1 MKLFKFFTFF
11 LFKGSGALLT
21 FSYIFLSNKIL
32 SPTEY
37 GIFALL
43 ITFINLGGAILSF
56 GIPTYIFNI
65 MSSKSSLR
73 QFNEKLKHIL
83 VIVFLISIVFLIF
96 ATLFSD
102 FISLWFFKDSE
113 YGFVISL
120 LGLLIFFVILNRI
133 FSTYFIA
140 VKKPYI
146 STIGDNFL
154 FPFFITFYLF
164 TSLGIKNFNYDMF
177 LQFTL
182 FLIPLISVFYLIFI
196 KINFSLLKIKTTI
209 KKYKQILKP
218 CAQLTL
224 VSASGILL
232 ISSDIIILGLLAEPA
247 SVANY
252 HIATKIAFVIGLVSI
267 SSMSFYYG
275 KSLQLFRKN
284 SIHSLRK
291 QICKVNFYSLI
302 ASLFILIF
310 IALTYNQLIK
320 ILFYDIDTTILKSL
334 IFVLCFGQLINLIFG
349 YQGSLLIITKYRST
363 VSYIFVFT
371 LFFNIITSILA
382 FYAIGV
388 LGVALVTMLSTL
400 LRELLL
406 SYFFKKYYGFH
417 PLSYFKFLLNYKN
430 IVVLLK

>member
-154 FPFFITFYLF
+154 LPFFITFYLF

-177 LQFTL
+177 L
-182 FLIPLISVFYLIFI
+182 
-196 KINFSLLKIKTTI
+196 
-209 KKYKQILKP
+209 
-218 CAQLTL
+218 
-224 VSASGILL
+224 
-232 ISSDIIILGLLAEPA
+232 
-247 SVANY
+247 
-252 HIATKIAFVIGLVSI
+252 
-267 SSMSFYYG
+267 
-275 KSLQLFRKN
+275 
-284 SIHSLRK
+284 
-291 QICKVNFYSLI
+291 
-302 ASLFILIF
+302 
-310 IALTYNQLIK
+310 
-320 ILFYDIDTTILKSL
+320 
-334 IFVLCFGQLINLIFG
+334 
-349 YQGSLLIITKYRST
+349 
-363 VSYIFVFT
+363 
-371 LFFNIITSILA
+371 
-382 FYAIGV
+382 
-388 LGVALVTMLSTL
+388 
-400 LRELLL
+400 
-406 SYFFKKYYGFH
+406 
-417 PLSYFKFLLNYKN
+417 
-430 IVVLLK
+430 